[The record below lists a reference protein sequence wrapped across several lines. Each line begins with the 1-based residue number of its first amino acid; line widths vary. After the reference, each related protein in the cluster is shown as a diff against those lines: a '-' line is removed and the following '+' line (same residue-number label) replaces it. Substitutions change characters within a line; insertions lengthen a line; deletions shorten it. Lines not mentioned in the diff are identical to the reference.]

1 MKTISQKLLFLFL
14 LFPFMMLA
22 QGTINGSV
30 VDKAT
35 GQPIPGVN
43 VNVQGAPGG
52 TSTGFDGNFQ
62 LSNVKPGNKIT
73 VSFIGYKTATIDYN
87 GQKTLNIS
95 LEEDTNQLKEV
106 VVQVGYGTVKKKDA
120 TGSVSQISAKEFN
133 KGINVTPES
142 LISGRIAGVNVIGGG
157 APGAKA
163 DIRIRGGSSLSA
175 SNEPLIVID
184 GLPMSNA
191 VPDGSTSILSTIDPN
206 DIESFTVLKDAS
218 AAAIY
223 GSRAANGVIVIT
235 TKKGTKGGVKVN
247 FSSQV
252 GINTVANT
260 VDVLSADQFRALV
273 NEKGTDAQKALLGT
287 ANTNWQDEIFHTAL
301 TTNNNISAS
310 GTLFNKLPVRL
321 SVGNVDNAGIL
332 RNTSFE
338 RTTTSISLNPVLF
351 DNHLKIDI
359 SGNIA
364 FGKNQFQDEGPL
376 ISSAI
381 TFDPTQSIYQEGSR
395 YGGYFEWLEANGDLP
410 LLPAR
415 NPVARLN
422 QEERRATST
431 RKWGNIRLEYKLHFF
446 EDLKV
451 VAEAGIDKFDSSG
464 YNKASTESAI
474 GYQPNLYSTG
484 NWVNLGTYT
493 SYTDNR
499 QNKNLNTYFNYTKD
513 LGKFKIDATAGYNY
527 QMFQREG
534 YNSGQTTET
543 LTRADVTT
551 DPDINLQSFF
561 GRLNLGYDS
570 RYLVTVNYRR
580 DGTSRF
586 SEANRWGN
594 FAGGAF
600 AWNVAEE
607 AFLKDNSTLSSLK
620 LRVGYG
626 TTGQQDIPPQYDYL
640 RRVTLGTVNTQ
651 YLFDGVIY
659 RAAKPEGYNPDI
671 KWEDLAEMNVGVDF
685 GFLNDRITGTVNY
698 FDKKSSDLLAD
709 IPVPDGANIRN
720 QGYNNIGSVRTKGFE
735 FNLQSDIIK
744 NDNLNWNLAVN
755 ATYIDQK
762 IDDLGVTVP
771 GFQGYITGDIIAG
784 GTGNQVLIHSEGF
797 APNSFFVFEQLYD
810 ANKRPIQGAYVDR
823 NGDGAI
829 TDADRYKFHKP
840 TADYTFGLFSTL
852 NYKKFDFTMNWRA
865 SLGNYIY
872 DNVSSDKGYLE
883 AGLRRQSDLSNITTD
898 YYNTGFTTE
907 SNSNGTVRNYSNYYI
922 KDASFIK
929 LDNIVVGYTFD
940 KSLLKAA
947 SLRFTAG
954 IQNVFVLTKYDGL
967 DPEKFNGIDNNVYPR
982 ARTFLFGVNASF

>member
-1 MKTISQKLLFLFL
+1 MKTIYKKLLFLFL
-14 LFPFMMLA
+14 LLPFTVLA
-22 QGTINGSV
+22 QSTLSGTV

-52 TSTGFDGNFQ
+52 TSTGFDGNYQ
-62 LSNVKPGNKIT
+62 LSNVKNGNKIS
-73 VSFIGYKTATIDYN
+73 VSFIGYVTQILDYN
-87 GQKTLNIS
+87 GQKTINVS

-133 KGINVTPES
+133 KGINVTPET
-142 LISGRIAGVNVIGGG
+142 LISGRIAGVNVVGGG

-191 VPDGSTSILSTIDPN
+191 VPSGSTSILSTIDPN

-260 VDVLSADQFRALV
+260 VDVLNADQYRALV
-273 NEKGTDAQKALLGT
+273 NEKGTAAQKALLGT

-301 TTNNNISAS
+301 TTNNNISVS
-310 GTLFNKLPVRL
+310 GALFKKLPVRL
-321 SVGNVDNAGIL
+321 SVGNVDNPGIL

-338 RTTTSISLNPVLF
+338 RTTTSLSLNPVLF

-359 SGNIA
+359 TGNLS
-364 FGKNQFQDEGPL
+364 FGKNQFQNEGAVV
-376 ISSAI
+376 SSAI
-381 TFDPTQSIYQEGSR
+381 TFDPTQSVYDAGSR
-395 YGGYFEWLEANGDLP
+395 YGGYFEWLEGNGNVP

-422 QEERRATST
+422 QEDRRATST
-431 RKWGNIRLEYKLHFF
+431 RKWGNIRLDYKFHFF
-446 EDLKV
+446 EDLRI
-451 VAEAGIDKFDSSG
+451 VAEAGIDKFDSDG
-464 YNKASTESAI
+464 YNAISTESI
-474 GYQPNLYSTG
+474 LGYQPNPFDKG
-484 NWVNLGTYT
+484 NWVNYGGYT
-493 SYTDNR
+493 HYTDNR

-513 LGKFKIDATAGYNY
+513 IGKFKIDATAGYNY
-527 QMFQREG
+527 QLFQREG
-534 YNSGQTTET
+534 FNSGDVRQPNPP
-543 LTRADVTT
+543 ADVTT
-551 DPDINLQSFF
+551 DPDINLQSYF
-561 GRLNLGYDS
+561 GRVNLGYDS
-570 RYLVTVNYRR
+570 RYLLTVNYRR

-586 SEANRWGN
+586 SKENRWGN

-600 AWNVAEE
+600 AWNLAEE

-626 TTGQQDIPPQYDYL
+626 TTGQQDIPPAYDFL
-640 RRVTLGTVNTQ
+640 RRVTFGTLNTQ
-651 YLFDGVIY
+651 YVFNGVVY
-659 RAAKPEGYNPDI
+659 RAAKPEGYNEDI
-671 KWEDLAEMNVGVDF
+671 KWEDLAEMNLGVDF
-685 GFLNDRITGTVNY
+685 GFFNERLTGTINY

-720 QGYNNIGSVRTKGFE
+720 QGYSNIGSVRTKGVE
-735 FNLQSDIIK
+735 FSLQSDIIK
-744 NDNLNWNLAVN
+744 TDKLTWNLAGNV
-755 ATYIDQK
+755 TYIDQK
-762 IDDLGVTVP
+762 ISDLGVTVP
-771 GFQGYITGDIIAG
+771 GFQGYITGDVIAG

-810 ANKRPIQGAYVDR
+810 ANKRPIQGAYADR

-840 TADYTFGLFSTL
+840 TADYLFGLYSTL
-852 NYKKFDFTMNWRA
+852 NYKKFDFTMNWRG
-865 SLGNYIY
+865 SLGNYIF
-872 DNVSSDKGYLE
+872 DNVSSDKGYVQS
-883 AGLRRQSDLSNITTD
+883 GLRRDSDISNITTD

-907 SNSNGTVRNYSNYYI
+907 SNSNGTQRNYSNYFV

-929 LDNIVVGYTFD
+929 LDNIVLGYTFD
-940 KSLLKAA
+940 KTLLKAA

-954 IQNVFVLTKYDGL
+954 VQNVLVFTKYDGL

-982 ARTFLFGVNASF
+982 ARTFLFGVNANF